1 MTSSHKQVLFLEYH
15 YDAVKQNSVPII
27 VLICLNINHIK
38 VPQGCEVLPD
48 SPNPGFEKGCR
59 GAVNLKGNPSRQYCT
74 NDDKPEYRFRW
85 FEKCC
90 KYENND
96 CVPRTVQK
104 GIKKLIT

>member
-1 MTSSHKQVLFLEYH
+1 MVLFLIKFGIPM
-15 YDAVKQNSVPII
+15 VM
-27 VLICLNINHIK
+27 LICLNLLQIK
-38 VPQGCEVLPD
+38 VRRRCEDLPD

-90 KYENND
+90 KYENDN
-96 CVPRTVQK
+96 CVPKTAEK
-104 GIKKLIT
+104 GIKKLISMIFD